1 MPASTPMSR
10 AAAWLTLAVSL
21 VIFVL
26 CWISEASNTL
36 LAGRDLSIA
45 HWFAGHRKHL
55 ASLSLDASALTAPA
69 VVAGVALVVAVLLW
83 FLRHRR
89 DACLLALATLSAVG
103 VTEVAKKVIGR
114 SRPAAPIN
122 LRPETE
128 ASFPSGHVLV
138 VSTVVLVAVYLLWP
152 HLTKAWRAWSVALAT
167 VILLGM
173 GLIRLIPGQHWF
185 SDVVASYAVA
195 CAILAFVALVDS
207 YTRKSAVS

>member
-1 MPASTPMSR
+1 MSR

-21 VIFVL
+21 AIFGL

-103 VTEVAKKVIGR
+103 VTEVAKK
-114 SRPAAPIN
+114 S
-122 LRPETE
+122 
-128 ASFPSGHVLV
+128 
-138 VSTVVLVAVYLLWP
+138 
-152 HLTKAWRAWSVALAT
+152 SVAYVLRRRS
-167 VILLGM
+167 I
-173 GLIRLIPGQHWF
+173 
-185 SDVVASYAVA
+185 
-195 CAILAFVALVDS
+195 FVQKPKRPSPPD
-207 YTRKSAVS
+207 TC